1 LKKHILFALAA
12 TALAA
17 AAHAGDADFTL
28 VNRTGYD
35 IREVYISP
43 AKSNNWGRDR
53 MGDGMLE
60 NGRSK
65 RFAFSDKAACK
76 QDIQVVFDD
85 DNSKVTWE
93 NVDLC
98 ELDKITIRYN
108 RSTREVSAT
117 GE

>member
-1 LKKHILFALAA
+1 MKKNILFALLAG
-12 TALAA
+12 ALGA

-43 AKSNNWGRDR
+43 TSRNAWGRDR

-60 NGRSK
+60 NGKSK
-65 RFAFSDKAACK
+65 RFSFTERAACK
-76 QDIQVVFDD
+76 QDIKVVFDD
-85 DNSKVTWE
+85 DKSEVTWE

-108 RSTREVSAT
+108 RSTREVSAQ

>member
-1 LKKHILFALAA
+1 VKKHILFALVASA
-12 TALAA
+12 MAA
-17 AAHAGDADFTL
+17 AAQAGEADFTL

-43 AKSNNWGRDR
+43 ANRNNWGRDR

-60 NGRSK
+60 NGKSK
-65 RFAFSDKAACK
+65 RFEFRERAACK
-76 QDIQVVFDD
+76 QDIMVVFDD

-108 RSTREVSAT
+108 RSTREVSAVS
-117 GE
+117 E